1 MQFQISVCP
10 VGKNKPKQSE
20 EVEKAPPTVDPPPSQ
35 ALEKKLSDPFAPPYN
50 ENLYVGELKDDRCGE
65 EYVVFV
71 RLSFV
76 SLILK
81 C

>member
-1 MQFQISVCP
+1 LQFQISVCP
-10 VGKNKPKQSE
+10 ALKNKPKQSE
-20 EVEKAPPTVDPPPSQ
+20 AERAPPTVDPPPSQ

-50 ENLYVGELKDDRCGE
+50 ENLYVGELNDDRNGE

-76 SLILK
+76 SLILR